1 VKTRF
6 QSSLLSNA
14 TCTGAWFQRNPRTYE
29 VKTRFQSLLS
39 NGLTCTAYDESDGNM
54 SMAEKYGYLDAMVKE
69 VGAVMNS
76 VCVNR
81 SVGEPFWL

>member
-1 VKTRF
+1 
-6 QSSLLSNA
+6 
-14 TCTGAWFQRNPRTYE
+14 
-29 VKTRFQSLLS
+29 
-39 NGLTCTAYDESDGNM
+39 M